1 MFQRKF
7 LNILLYR
14 YAKKQTSKKK
24 SETTKKTHSFIKP
37 FLIFK
42 SIKTHNK
49 QTKIESV
56 SKKKK
61 NKVKDTQKQTKN
73 MQIKVN
79 TKYML
84 KKHKN
89 TVP

>member
-1 MFQRKF
+1 MKQQRR
-7 LNILLYR
+7 LIHLL
-14 YAKKQTSKKK
+14 S
-24 SETTKKTHSFIKP
+24 HF
-37 FLIFK
+37 IFK

-79 TKYML
+79 KKYML
-84 KKHKN
+84 KKQKHLMIIKI
-89 TVP
+89 